1 MVFPEKNSFSS
12 DHTSALSSTVI
23 VQPPTPYPS
32 PPPWPDTKAVILR
45 TSFPSKANST
55 VLPALLPAVL
65 SNVHPLSSFTDIY
78 HCFNSPSVVILYSI
92 VRTSL
97 PLLGQPATIIIQLLS
112 CYPPYPLPPPH
123 TLYGQWTTVILLLS
137 SKPHSPS

>member
-12 DHTSALSSTVI
+12 DHTSSTVI

-55 VLPALLPAVL
+55 VLPAVLPAVL
-65 SNVHPLSSFTDIY
+65 YCPLSSFTDIY

-112 CYPPYPLPPPH
+112 CYPPYPLPPPPH
-123 TLYGQWTTVILLLS
+123 TLWPMDNCYPPVIIQNPLTLLD
-137 SKPHSPS
+137 